1 MKRIN
6 FILTA
11 AALLT
16 AASACNPDAG
26 MEQESP
32 EIKLAET
39 SVTIPSEGG
48 EARIAYQVENA
59 VEGVSATAVTD
70 DEWISDLVVK
80 ARVIEFSVEKNETD
94 GPRTG
99 TVRIS
104 YKDAED
110 VEISVNQEQW
120 EAPISVTVHNT
131 DATSVTF
138 SVKTTS
144 ADMTW
149 IGQIVGK
156 EWFDSYDGDQEV
168 FEADLSYFASEASY
182 YGVTL
187 KEYISGIMIKGSKDN
202 LRYSGLDPL
211 SEYVLYVYGITA
223 EGDRTTD
230 LYTAPIT
237 TAEPYDGPV
246 TFDFKIEETDA
257 IMDVTVTPSHDGVD
271 YYWNMTTPEAL
282 AEYGDN
288 IEDGIANWL
297 KSYIDELLEYEDYA
311 SKEEFFEYN
320 TTKNENSS
328 TYEGIVN
335 TDYIFFAFKWN
346 SKCEIIGDIAYV
358 EHKTGDVKPS
368 DNQITVTVS
377 NITQSSFHVET
388 KTTNSDPYF
397 LLAEPAFEMADV
409 DLEDDDAVFQYF
421 YDKLGSFQIWSY
433 ISNGNMG
440 GNFIELEPDTEYNL
454 VTFGY
459 KSGART
465 TAVQLQKVKTLAL
478 ESVEDFKF
486 TFEIE
491 NIKTTSAE
499 ASIIP
504 SDKGRYYYWDIFPSE
519 MTEEEAIESIKNT
532 FNEDY
537 YGDFWEFSS
546 QYSVSDDHGYLN
558 YLTPE
563 TEYKIGAVLVD
574 NKAST
579 LKFLSG
585 MYFSE
590 PFTTPEAKISP
601 TVVFCGYS
609 ELYDGDEIAE
619 LEPNKFGGMAG
630 YPWFY
635 LNINIDGEYS
645 SYFYTVYDYIDGL
658 EDSSEY
664 PDSMLYDQ
672 LLEKGWSSSKKQL
685 FRGVWDK
692 PLMIAAMAI
701 DPDGNYTRI
710 FRKKIVLSKE
720 DADPAED
727 FVNNYGKT
735 SAASASVSQK
745 PQRVSSQ
752 APKAV
757 KK

>member
-211 SEYVLYVYGITA
+211 SDYVLYVYGITA
-223 EGDRTTD
+223 EGERTTD

-237 TAEPYDGPV
+237 TTEPYDGPV

-288 IEDGIANWL
+288 IEEGIANWL
-297 KSYIDELLEYEDYA
+297 ESYIDELLEYEDYA

-320 TTKNENSS
+320 TTKNENKS

-358 EHKTGDVKPS
+358 EHKTGDVNPS

-397 LLAEPAFEMADV
+397 LLAEPASEMADV
-409 DLEDDDAVFQYF
+409 DLEDDDAVFHYF
-421 YDKLGSFQIWSY
+421 YDWLGTFHIWSY

-440 GNFIELEPDTEYNL
+440 GNFKELNPDTEYNL

-459 KSGART
+459 KSGALT
-465 TAVQLQKVKTLAL
+465 TDVQIQKVKTLAL
-478 ESVEDFKF
+478 GSPQECTFDFD
-486 TFEIE
+486 IS

-499 ASIIP
+499 VKITP
-504 SDKGRYYYWDIFPSE
+504 SDKGHYYYWDIFPAE
-519 MTEEEAIESIKNT
+519 LTANNIKTEIRKI
-532 FNEDY
+532 FNQEY
-537 YGDFWEFSS
+537 YGDMWEFSGELTLA
-546 QYSVSDDHGYLN
+546 DDSGYLN
-558 YLTPE
+558 YLTPN
-563 TEYKIGAVLVD
+563 TNYRIAAVIID
-574 NKAST
+574 YNSST
-579 LKFLSG
+579 LEFLSDVH
-585 MYFSE
+585 FSKT
-590 PFTTPEAKISP
+590 FTTPEAKLSE
-601 TVVFCGYS
+601 TVVTCGFHEY
-609 ELYDGDEIAE
+609 YDGDEIAA

-630 YPWFY
+630 SPWMP
-635 LNINIDGEYS
+635 LKIEIDGDYAEY
-645 SYFYTVYDYIDGL
+645 YYTIYDYIEGL
-658 EDSSEY
+658 DDTNKY

-672 LLEKGWSSSKKQL
+672 LVEIGWSDSQMQYFK
-685 FRGVWDK
+685 GVWDK

-701 DPDGNYTRI
+701 DPEGNYTKI
-710 FRKKIVLSKE
+710 FRKKITLTKE
-720 DADPAED
+720 GAGSAEN